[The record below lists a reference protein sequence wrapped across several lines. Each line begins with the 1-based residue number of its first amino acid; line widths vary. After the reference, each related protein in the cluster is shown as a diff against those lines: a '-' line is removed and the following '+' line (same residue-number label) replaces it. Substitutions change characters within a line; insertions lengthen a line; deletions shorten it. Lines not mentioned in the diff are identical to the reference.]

1 MTKKANNS
9 EKPGGTDADQPKHS
23 DEYLEELER
32 TQQELKAG
40 EIGVNEAKQRL
51 QNIPGMTPQAIV
63 EQETGQTKQGRQEE
77 SSQVLR
83 AHGGELFEGEQVLLL
98 VSPVNLGR
106 MRELQRHLSQVED
119 LRIVMLSGSTDGGTT
134 STVTAEKAI
143 PLTDILGDMPP
154 VSQVDKMGNGIQVAL
169 KGEQ

>member
-1 MTKKANNS
+1 
-9 EKPGGTDADQPKHS
+9 
-23 DEYLEELER
+23 
-32 TQQELKAG
+32 
-40 EIGVNEAKQRL
+40 
-51 QNIPGMTPQAIV
+51 
-63 EQETGQTKQGRQEE
+63 
-77 SSQVLR
+77 
-83 AHGGELFEGEQVLLL
+83 
-98 VSPVNLGR
+98 